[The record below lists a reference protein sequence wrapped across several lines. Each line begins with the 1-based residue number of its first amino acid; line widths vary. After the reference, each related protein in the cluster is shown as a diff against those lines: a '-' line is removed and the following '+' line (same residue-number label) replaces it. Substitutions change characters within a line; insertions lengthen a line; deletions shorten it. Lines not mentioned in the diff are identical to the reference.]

1 MQQRPSKT
9 YQRIR
14 KLSDSIVNAITPTT
28 RYEPHHRTR
37 KISTDDIGKPRP
49 HPAYSMEGWL
59 TKDDREPKAP
69 RRPERPSVDARP
81 PVIRDPTL
89 RERERQVFHAA
100 NTAKRPE
107 RPREEDLPY
116 GAKGSVPIVDAPW
129 LRPEASNSRPTAVPF
144 PTTPAAPAKNQQM
157 QPARE
162 DGRRP
167 RGSEMARYRFPHE
180 AARDILSPF
189 ATVGRAHAD
198 VPRDHGGA
206 HRATSS
212 MSRADNPSAD
222 AVYGQSG
229 PATVHRHGAIRRTSR
244 TRDAALQQVRQEF
257 GRSENALV
265 QTPARAPGGLQR
277 SHTIATP
284 KVDRV
289 LSASPATPAVA
300 ANHSVAAKAN
310 AGVLLHNSQA
320 PQQVKLSAPDS
331 QRVTSLKA
339 EIVKPRERSQ
349 AEGSRLQEPAKD
361 EGAGEQGKSHVRR
374 KVKQTVEHYPM
385 TYYFEEVKRGLGD
398 AASSMMP
405 TEAFDAMSLGVG
417 GGTEPL
423 RPRKKDQRNGDSGKE
438 VQSRK

>member
-129 LRPEASNSRPTAVPF
+129 LRTEASSSRPAAVPF
-144 PTTPAAPAKNQQM
+144 PSTPAAPAKHQKSQP
-157 QPARE
+157 QPAQE

-167 RGSEMARYRFPHE
+167 RDSEMARYRFPQE
-180 AARDILSPF
+180 PARETFSPF

-198 VPRDHGGA
+198 GHGGA

-212 MSRADNPSAD
+212 MSRAGNTSAD
-222 AVYGQSG
+222 AVHGQSG

-257 GRSENALV
+257 GRSEHALV
-265 QTPARAPGGLQR
+265 QSPARTHVGLQR

-284 KVDRV
+284 TTERL

-300 ANHSVAAKAN
+300 PRQAVAAKAK
-310 AGVLLHNSQA
+310 ASVLLHNSQA

-349 AEGSRLQEPAKD
+349 AEGSRAREPAKD

-405 TEAFDAMSLGVG
+405 TEAFDAMGLGVG